1 MSGPGF
7 ITFTHNEEISLVSL
21 LCSLF
26 FLSLRLQQPRKKHT
40 RCEKCFQWALWIIQ
54 SSLAIVSRGK
64 ARPLSSVFSAVNT
77 KFKKINNTPATVV
90 VKFSAHNIRATCM
103 FTQNSGWLVF
113 IKLVSINNS
122 MVWTLKTHT
131 IISVLSVVNLLGDP
145 VHVCNLFLVAD
156 DLDGRPHILDHL
168 GVRLPLLH
176 HTWHDFLIHH
186 NCGKTR

>member
-1 MSGPGF
+1 MKKS
-7 ITFTHNEEISLVSL
+7 HWSLYSV
-21 LCSLF
+21 LCFSCRF
-26 FLSLRLQQPRKKHT
+26 DFNNPAKNT
-40 RCEKCFQWALWIIQ
+40 
-54 SSLAIVSRGK
+54 LAVK
-64 ARPLSSVFSAVNT
+64 SVFSELCGLSRAVWPLFLEGTHGRWVQFSALWTPNL
-77 KFKKINNTPATVV
+77 KKINNTPATVV